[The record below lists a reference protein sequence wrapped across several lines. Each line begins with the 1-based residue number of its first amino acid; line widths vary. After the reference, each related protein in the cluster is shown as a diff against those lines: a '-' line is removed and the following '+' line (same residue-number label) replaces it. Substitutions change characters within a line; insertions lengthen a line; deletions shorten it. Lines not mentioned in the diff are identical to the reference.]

1 MPSAL
6 PCVMCSPFVLI
17 LLASS
22 LPSTIGV
29 DFKVKTLN
37 LRGQKVKLN
46 VWDTAGQ
53 ERFRTLTSSYY
64 RGAQGVILVYDVTN
78 EQSFGNID
86 AWLKE

>member
-6 PCVMCSPFVLI
+6 PCVTCSPSVLI